1 MRSAVFGERFRAKH
15 SSQRTECAARL
26 LSGVSLVRC
35 QGEEPFDAL
44 RLLMACGPRY
54 PQAMSL
60 LDEAR
65 RMAPSLSR
73 GVSFVYML
81 RLRSGALYVG
91 CSNDAEARFRAHAE
105 GTACRTSALDPPIE
119 ILFIELHADFAKAR
133 RREAQIKK
141 WSRAKK
147 DALIAGDLQRLRNL
161 SRSRD

>member
-44 RLLMACGPRY
+44 RLLMACGQRY
-54 PQAMSL
+54 PEAMSL
-60 LDEAR
+60 FDEAR

-73 GVSFVYML
+73 GISFVYIL
-81 RLRSGALYVG
+81 RLRSGAFYVG
-91 CSNDAEARFRAHAE
+91 CSNDAETRFAEHAA
-105 GTACRTSALDPPIE
+105 GTACRTTAIDPPIAV
-119 ILFIELHADFAKAR
+119 LFIELRSDFAEAR
-133 RREAQIKK
+133 GREAQIKK

-147 DALIAGDLQRLRNL
+147 EALVAGDLLRLKSL
-161 SRSRD
+161 SQSRD